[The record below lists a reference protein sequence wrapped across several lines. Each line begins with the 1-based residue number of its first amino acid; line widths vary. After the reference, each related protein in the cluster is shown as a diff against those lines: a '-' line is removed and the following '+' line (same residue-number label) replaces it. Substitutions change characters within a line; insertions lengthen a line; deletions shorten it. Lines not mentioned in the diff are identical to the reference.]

1 MSTLFESISN
11 QAGLIMSLVMLL
23 FFGVFIIKKLDSN
36 KQNEVKPAIKNQY
49 QKFDNVTLNHIVAEM
64 PQDKAQYFKAY
75 IAEVRKRYGVN
86 GFKVGHLG
94 FYFEYYEQVNSSDFT
109 SREIPSFITG

>member
-1 MSTLFESISN
+1 MSTLFESIIN

-75 IAEVRKRYGVN
+75 IAEVRKRYGEN